1 MMYCA
6 GEAVHCA
13 VPCRTL
19 NKRRCALHRMDEK
32 QMSTIISIEAE
43 DGEMKRFEQ
52 EKMRDKMK
60 SM

>member
-1 MMYCA
+1 
-6 GEAVHCA
+6 
-13 VPCRTL
+13 
-19 NKRRCALHRMDEK
+19 MDEK

-43 DGEMKRFEQ
+43 DGEMKHFEQ